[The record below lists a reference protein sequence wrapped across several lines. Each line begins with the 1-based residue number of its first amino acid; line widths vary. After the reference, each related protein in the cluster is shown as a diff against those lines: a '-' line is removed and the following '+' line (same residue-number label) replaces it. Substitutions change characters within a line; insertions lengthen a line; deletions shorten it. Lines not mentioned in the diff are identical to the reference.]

1 MNTIEFIQ
9 KNINFL
15 NDIQAYHWQT
25 QSYSEHNALSEYY
38 KEYNSLLD
46 KYVETYQGKIGKRI
60 TFSTELRPGISNYAG
75 VNIVKLEVKK
85 IVDHITSFSKN
96 KEVIG
101 QIDLES
107 IIEDMLL
114 VTNQLLYHLSLK

>member
-96 KEVIG
+96 KEVVG